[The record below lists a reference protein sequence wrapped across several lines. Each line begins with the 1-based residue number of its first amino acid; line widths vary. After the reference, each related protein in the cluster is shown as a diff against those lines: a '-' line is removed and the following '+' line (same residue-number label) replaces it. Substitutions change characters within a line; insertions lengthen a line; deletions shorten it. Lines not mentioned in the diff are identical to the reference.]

1 MTYELEL
8 DSEGV
13 AKTSPVTDYGTC
25 PIFGTAILL
34 QVEYVNSEQE
44 LQTGIRHQIPLLL
57 TRQGALNLSDLLR
70 KSAQRVQ
77 DPISDDPIH

>member
-25 PIFGTAILL
+25 PVFGTAILL
-34 QVEYVNSEQE
+34 QVEYVNSAQE
-44 LQTGIRHQIPLLL
+44 LETGIRLQIPLLL
-57 TRQGALNLSDLLR
+57 TRQGALDLAELLR

>member
-13 AKTSPVTDYGTC
+13 AKTSPVTDYGTR
-25 PIFGTAILL
+25 PVFGTAILL

-57 TRQGALNLSDLLR
+57 TRQSALNLADLLR
-70 KSAQRVQ
+70 KSAQSVQ
-77 DPISDDPIH
+77 DSISDHPIH